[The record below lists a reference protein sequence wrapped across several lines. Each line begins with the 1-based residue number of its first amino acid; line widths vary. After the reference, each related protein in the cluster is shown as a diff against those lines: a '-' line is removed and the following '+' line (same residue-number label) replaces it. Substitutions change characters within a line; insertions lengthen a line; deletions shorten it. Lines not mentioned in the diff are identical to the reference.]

1 MAELFLEI
9 VNMSISAGWIVLA
22 VLLLRFALK
31 KAPKWITVLLWGV
44 VAVRLVLPVTVES
57 IFSLM
62 PSAETVSPGIML
74 DPAPEI
80 QTGIPVL
87 NETLNPIISG
97 SFAPNPGDS
106 VNPLQIL
113 IPVFA
118 VLWVA
123 GAAAMLAYTAIT
135 YWRLRR
141 RVSTAVR
148 MEGNVFQSEQ
158 VVSPFVL
165 GIFRPRIYL
174 PFAMGEQNRTH
185 VIAHEQAHLRRKDH
199 LWKPL
204 GFLLLTVYW
213 FNPLMWIAY
222 LLLCRDIEL
231 ACDEKVVK
239 TLDNEQ
245 RADYSEALLTCSV
258 NRRMIAAC
266 PLAFGEVGVKNRV
279 KSVLN
284 YKKPAFW
291 LIIIAIIVSI
301 AVAVCFLT
309 NPKEQVKDVLKP
321 NTYWMDSTGT
331 ITFSVSDN
339 YVIEGSLSIGEKRET
354 VSIGYRFAGS
364 NAVADVFRGDWEH
377 AQAAAEDPILT
388 GRFTLQ
394 KGFLVFEIKN
404 DGVGLGTDKL
414 FFQTCDREDEVPG
427 EEEEDIVP
435 GILSAPLLIV
445 TPESVA
451 NLKEKYP
458 MYFDLPTDKG
468 LRVFVWQM
476 AEGHYAFGLLSGFS
490 AILSAP
496 DIWDLPGVSLE
507 SMRIIVASYNLPKS
521 NIQVTP
527 VHHPHS
533 SYWYPI
539 DANYRQA
546 IEFMFWSTFVVSRP
560 SDVASIHIDN
570 AVFDIDRDGLKEV
583 VQVSF
588 YVDAGVSVFNF
599 VSVEFAEGKR
609 IDHRGSFH
617 FPYSRLYFSP
627 QGDGET
633 LLCGVLDG
641 KAHYYQIRTEGEN
654 IILTEIDPE

>member
-1 MAELFLEI
+1 MAELFLKI

-22 VLLLRFALK
+22 VLLLRLLLK
-31 KAPKWITVLLWGV
+31 KAPKWIPVLLWGI
-44 VAVRLVLPVTVES
+44 VAVRLMLPVTVES
-57 IFSLM
+57 SFSLM

-74 DPAPEI
+74 DPVPEI

-87 NETLNPIISG
+87 NDTLNPIISS
-97 SFAPNPGDS
+97 SFAPDPAS
-106 VNPLQIL
+106 SANPLQIL

-118 VLWVA
+118 ILWIAGMVL
-123 GAAAMLAYTAIT
+123 MLAYTAVT

-141 RVSTAVR
+141 RVHTAVR
-148 MEGNVFQSEQ
+148 MKGNIFQSEL

-165 GIFRPRIYL
+165 GIFCPRIYL
-174 PFAMGEQNRTH
+174 PFAMNGQDMTH

-213 FNPLMWIAY
+213 FHPLMWIAY
-222 LLLCRDIEL
+222 ALLCRDIEL

-239 TLDNEQ
+239 TLDTQQ

-266 PLAFGEVGVKNRV
+266 PLAFGEMGVKNRV

-291 LIIIAIIVSI
+291 IVVTAILVSA

-309 NPKEQVKDVLKP
+309 DPKEQVKDVLKP
-321 NTYWMDSTGT
+321 NTHWMDSSGS
-331 ITFSVSDN
+331 ITFSVTETLA
-339 YVIEGSLSIGEKRET
+339 IEGSFSIGEKQET

-364 NAVADVFRGDWEH
+364 NAVAEVFRGDWAH
-377 AQAAAEDPILT
+377 AQSAAEDPILK
-388 GRFTLQ
+388 GLFTMR
-394 KGFLVFEIKN
+394 KGGLVFEIEK

-427 EEEEDIVP
+427 EEEEDIMP
-435 GILSAPLLIV
+435 GILNAPLLIV

-458 MYFDLPTDKG
+458 MYFDLPTDNG
-468 LRVFVWQM
+468 LRVIVWQM
-476 AEGHYAFGLLSGFS
+476 AEGHYAFGLLSGSS
-490 AILSAP
+490 AALSAP

-527 VHHPHS
+527 VRNPLS
-533 SYWYPI
+533 SYWYSI
-539 DANYRQA
+539 DATYQQA

-599 VSVEFAEGKR
+599 VSVEFAEGER

-617 FPYSRLYFSP
+617 FPYSRLHFSP